1 MKTCVAIFG
10 LALVAPMYGN
20 AHPQHG
26 GGVHQRFHI
35 TTHGPAVSSL
45 SVSSAAIES
54 SPVAVV
60 GGGTPSSS
68 AVISPSSG
76 KSITSPHSNDTT
88 STSNSTSPL
97 AASIAGLGLSPEC
110 YRPNGVPMGWLPDG
124 VNITTIQSQVDS
136 LHGPCTYG
144 NYAQITSTTSMSGAA
159 LQMDT
164 QAMPSSLKGAIYIIA
179 LQPYIPFS
187 EVSASAVVASMNKI
201 LAEGSQ
207 TIWLR
212 LAHEVNWYIDTNTIN
227 TDPTVKY
234 HGTTEE
240 YKAMWQAVAKGVD
253 RSRVKMFWS
262 LIPPFQPGDTVDTM
276 DAEWFPGSEYVDI
289 VGLDAYGEILSGEQ
303 ATFELMMG
311 AFCAKYPHIPVALG
325 ETGWLQGGTTAQ
337 KEYWLGQVSSKET
350 LKVCPQYIGFSWFEY
365 MKDGDYRIVMGSD
378 GNIAKSVLAAAS

>member
-1 MKTCVAIFG
+1 
-10 LALVAPMYGN
+10 MYGN

-68 AVISPSSG
+68 AVISPSSVH
-76 KSITSPHSNDTT
+76 SITSPHSNHTT

-164 QAMPSSLKGAIYIIA
+164 QALPSSLKGAIYIIA

-350 LKVCPQYIGFSWFEY
+350 LKVCPQYIGESLLHNRSSMFVAMFF
-365 MKDGDYRIVMGSD
+365 
-378 GNIAKSVLAAAS
+378 